1 MTNFG
6 IAIHGG
12 AGSFSQKS
20 MTPEKAKAHETV
32 IKQAYDAGYA
42 ILANGGTSVE
52 AVKGA
57 IVVLE
62 DSPLFNAGKGSVYT
76 NQGHVEMDAAIMN
89 GKDLNAGSVAGVSL
103 VKNPILLAEKVL
115 TESQHVIISGNK
127 ALDFAQDHGLTI
139 EDQGYFESELRYKQL
154 QKAIASNSLALDH
167 DEEEENKFGTV
178 GAVALDQK
186 GNLAAGTSTGGLVN
200 KKHGRIG
207 DSPLIGIGTYANN
220 ESCAISCTG
229 HGEFFIRKVVA
240 HEVSSRMI
248 YKKESLDEATQKVV
262 MEDLKSINGLGGLIA
277 IDKSG
282 NISMPFNTSGM
293 FRGFKKSNGEEFVGI
308 F

>member
-1 MTNFG
+1 MNNYA
-6 IAIHGG
+6 IVIHGG
-12 AGSFSQKS
+12 AGSFSTKS
-20 MTPEKAKAHETV
+20 MTPEKTQAHEAV
-32 IKQAYDAGYA
+32 LKQAYSAGFI
-42 ILANGGTSVE
+42 ILEKGGTSVD
-52 AVKGA
+52 AVKVA
-57 IVVLE
+57 IMVLE

-76 NQGHVEMDAAIMN
+76 NQGDVEMDAAIME
-89 GKDLNAGSVAGVSL
+89 GKTLEAGSVAGVSL
-103 VKNPILLAEKVL
+103 VKNPIALAEAVL
-115 TESQHVIISGNK
+115 SKSDHVIISGDK
-127 ALDFAQDHGLTI
+127 ALDFAKNHNLEI
-139 EDQGYFESELRYKQL
+139 ESKTYFESEARQQQL
-154 QKAIASNSLALDH
+154 QKAIANNHMALDH

-178 GAVALDQK
+178 GAVALDQQ

-248 YKKESLDEATQKVV
+248 YKEESLEEASTAVIMK
-262 MEDLKSINGLGGLIA
+262 DLKSINGLGGLIA
-277 IDKSG
+277 IDKAG

-293 FRGFKKSNGEEFVGI
+293 FRGLRKSDGEEFVGI